1 MNWSARP
8 YSSWRNRRGRRGE
21 RGDVTAAAGYWE
33 QVLKA
38 EPAHA
43 EAANALGM
51 LHLSQGRAAE
61 AVRLLAIADAADP
74 GQPALLFNLAAAK
87 RVAGD
92 TLGAIEA
99 LKKALEADPYFVQAM
114 FQSGVLLEELGQL
127 QAAAFHFKNVLDTAP
142 PEVAEDPRFAP
153 MLARAREAVA
163 KSNSAL
169 DQQIEQATAGSPA
182 LPERAREAVAILTGK
197 QRNYTVR
204 TDLLH
209 RPALARAAVLRPRAH
224 AVDRG
229 ARGGHRSHP
238 GGSGAR
244 GWRRTPPTRRAS
256 CPMSPTRPTCPATSG
271 RSSITRRNGARS
283 SSTSMARRTSENRA
297 RCPRTTELL
306 ERMPLLRLAGR
317 GPNAMFSLLQPGTR
331 IPPHTGVTNI
341 RSTVHLP
348 LIVPPGCGFRVGAET
363 REWKP
368 GTAWVFD
375 DTIEH
380 EAWNDSDKLRLIL
393 IFDIWNPL
401 LSADEQ
407 RYYADVL
414 AAYDRHMGR
423 VPRESDIF

>member
-1 MNWSARP
+1 MVGAALQQLEEQARSARQ
-8 YSSWRNRRGRRGE
+8 

-38 EPAHA
+38 EPSHA

-51 LHLSQGRAAE
+51 LHLSQGRPAE
-61 AVRLLAIADAADP
+61 AVRFLVIADAADP

-87 RVAGD
+87 RGAGD
-92 TLGAIEA
+92 TLGAIDA
-99 LKKALEADPYFVQAM
+99 LKKALQADPYFVQAM

-142 PEVAEDPRFAP
+142 EEVTKDPGFAP

-169 DQQIEQATAGSPA
+169 DRQIEQATAGAPE
-182 LPERAREAVAILTGK
+182 LPVRAREAVAILTGK
-197 QRNYTVR
+197 QRNYVSEPTFFTVPR
-204 TDLLH
+204 L
-209 RPALARAAVLRPRAH
+209 PALPFFDRELMPWIEELEAATAVIQEEAARVAAEDSGDAARFVPYVANPPEVPSNQWAELNHSPKW
-224 AVDRG
+224 G
-229 ARGGHRSHP
+229 AFFFYKHG
-238 GGSGAR
+238 
-244 GWRRTPPTRRAS
+244 TPDEA
-256 CPMSPTRPTCPATSG
+256 
-271 RSSITRRNGARS
+271 
-283 SSTSMARRTSENRA
+283 NRK

-348 LIVPPGCGFRVGAET
+348 LVIPPGCGFRVGAEA

-380 EAWNDSDKLRLIL
+380 EAWNASDKLRLIL

-407 RYYADVL
+407 LYYADVL

-423 VPRESDIF
+423 VLRESDIF